1 VTLVD
6 QSYQPWSGD
15 FQPRWRR
22 VAAMVRIGV
31 KQAFSGTAMRI
42 LLFLVYSVMTA
53 IVGVV
58 FVLSSIRTP
67 PASVQGNSIFKLFLG
82 NMFPSGVLLMALG
95 AIVGGRLISR
105 DLRYNAVSMYFS
117 KAITRGDYLAGKFLT
132 LAAFLASATFLPA
145 LLLWASQWSLSRAD
159 VSTGTRFLDLLAI
172 LGHSAAFVAP
182 CAMFILALSAFSR
195 TAFVPAV
202 LWVTAYIGSAA
213 VSEVLVANVGADWC
227 ALLSWSRHVMRVGE
241 ACYPVRPV
249 KAAAFDIEI
258 GTAPLSM
265 NYPVWVPLAVL
276 GTITVLSAIAVLW
289 RLRKFEGAE

>member
-22 VAAMVRIGV
+22 IAAMVRIGM
-31 KQAFSGTAMRI
+31 KQAFAGTAMRI
-42 LLFLVYSVMTA
+42 LLFLVYAVMIA

-58 FVLSSIRTP
+58 FVLSSSKTP
-67 PASVQGNSIFKLFLG
+67 IAAVQGNGIFKLFLG
-82 NMFPSGVLLMALG
+82 NMFPSGILLMALG

-117 KAITRGDYLAGKFLT
+117 KAITRGDYLAGKLLT
-132 LAAFLASATFLPA
+132 LSAFLASATFLPA
-145 LLLWASQWSLSRAD
+145 LLLWASQWSLSTET
-159 VSTGTRFLDLLAI
+159 VPVGTRLLDLLAI
-172 LGHSAAFVAP
+172 LGHSAAFVLP
-182 CAMFILALSAFSR
+182 CAMFILALSSFSR

-202 LWVTAYIGSAA
+202 LWVTTYIGSAA
-213 VSEVLVANVGADWC
+213 VSEVLVANVVAEWC

-241 ACYPVRPV
+241 ACYPVRQV
-249 KAAAFDIEI
+249 KAGPFDVEI

-265 NYPVWVPLAVL
+265 NYPVWVPLTVL

-289 RLRKFEGAE
+289 RLRKFEGAD